1 VELILKM
8 NFISTTI
15 LPMLLLML
23 FFFFS
28 IVCTW
33 LGSVDSLVNHD
44 IEIQHFEK
52 VVFQGVNKV
61 VMEHLVKLYRE
72 TTLGYM
78 LLAYDGRKS
87 LCTIGPLPFPSKE
100 FQISLLG
107 EDDDINTQ
115 RFLNQIP

>member
-1 VELILKM
+1 MELILKR
-8 NFISTTI
+8 NFISTTL
-15 LPMLLLML
+15 LPMWLPT
-23 FFFFS
+23 FFFFF
-28 IVCTW
+28 IVVCAW

-44 IEIQHFEK
+44 IKIQHFEK

-61 VMEHLVKLYRE
+61 VMEHLVKLYRK

-87 LCTIGPLPFPSKE
+87 LYIIRPLPFPSKE

-107 EDDDINTQ
+107 EDDAS
-115 RFLNQIP
+115 IP